1 LVVED
6 KNKSDESDI
15 SSEFSSDRRQRKR
28 TPPVLARQVTMSY
41 LEVYNEKIK
50 DLLNPSSQQLELRE
64 DSSGG
69 VRVAGLSEVF
79 AQSTEEVDTKIEMSV

>member
-1 LVVED
+1 VNERTR
-6 KNKSDESDI
+6 SESELSGD
-15 SSEFSSDRRQRKR
+15 FSPGRREKKR
-28 TPPVLARQVTMSY
+28 PARQVIMSY

-50 DLLNPSSQQLELRE
+50 DLLNPGSQQLELRE

-79 AQSTEEVDTKIEMSV
+79 AQSTEEVTKMHLFASIWLT

>member
-1 LVVED
+1 M
-6 KNKSDESDI
+6 DELAL
-15 SSEFSSDRRQRKR
+15 SESELSGDFNTERRQKKR
-28 TPPVLARQVTMSY
+28 TPVPPVPARQVIMSY

-79 AQSTEEVDTKIEMSV
+79 AQSTEEVKILF